1 MNILC
6 YCEANSKTGF
16 GHFTRV
22 KIFISLIKKKYP
34 QANITIFSK
43 DRIKAKNFFK
53 TKIVYKRKFYNFV
66 FKNKEFFDLILID
79 PPYYDGENDNNL
91 KYQLKKIFSIKNRI
105 FNMWLMTDE
114 TKPSKYY
121 CDFLIN
127 DYPNAINFKDYYL
140 RINQNIK
147 LFLGIYAFLYPD
159 FILNKNLIA
168 KKKYDLLIAFG
179 GNDPKNLV
187 KKYFN
192 FLYNLN
198 LKKIFIVNKNFY
210 QKLKKKQNSTNLIKP
225 ILDQK
230 KFFHY
235 LNQSR
240 LYLSTPSN
248 IMFEGYAM
256 DIFGIVIATQKRQEI
271 MGKCF
276 EKNLL
281 VRSIGSYDK
290 ISIKNILFEILK
302 SRKDVKLNFNS
313 RNAIK
318 MRKKIINYI

>member
-168 KKKYDLLIAFG
+168 KKKI
-179 GNDPKNLV
+179 
-187 KKYFN
+187 
-192 FLYNLN
+192 
-198 LKKIFIVNKNFY
+198 
-210 QKLKKKQNSTNLIKP
+210 
-225 ILDQK
+225 
-230 KFFHY
+230 
-235 LNQSR
+235 
-240 LYLSTPSN
+240 
-248 IMFEGYAM
+248 
-256 DIFGIVIATQKRQEI
+256 
-271 MGKCF
+271 
-276 EKNLL
+276 
-281 VRSIGSYDK
+281 
-290 ISIKNILFEILK
+290 
-302 SRKDVKLNFNS
+302 
-313 RNAIK
+313 
-318 MRKKIINYI
+318 